1 MTFGLEAHGQEDDS
15 LQNEKNKRRDT
26 AVEQILPAWRRMH
39 REGAEFFIDG
49 EAVRMTD
56 AVSKAVKED
65 GVYMADYVWGEKG
78 RIEQVRLDKVHT
90 E

>member
-1 MTFGLEAHGQEDDS
+1 MK
-15 LQNEKNKRRDT
+15 NEKDKRRDT
-26 AVEQILPAWRRMH
+26 AVERVFPAWRRMC

-49 EAVRMTD
+49 EVVRVTD

-65 GVYMADYVWGEKG
+65 GVYMTDYVWGEKG
-78 RIEQVRLDKVHT
+78 KIEQVRLDKVHT

>member
-1 MTFGLEAHGQEDDS
+1 MQD
-15 LQNEKNKRRDT
+15 EKSKRRDT
-26 AVEQILPAWRRMH
+26 AGERILPAWKRMY

-49 EAVRMTD
+49 EVVRVTD

-65 GVYMADYVWGEKG
+65 SVYMADYVWGEEGK
-78 RIEQVRLDKVHT
+78 IEQVRLDKVHP

>member
-1 MTFGLEAHGQEDDS
+1 MQDK
-15 LQNEKNKRRDT
+15 KNKRRDT
-26 AVEQILPAWRRMH
+26 AVERILPAWRRMH

-49 EAVRMTD
+49 EVVCVAD

-65 GVYMADYVWGEKG
+65 SVYMTDYVWGEKG
-78 RIEQVRLDKVHT
+78 KIEQVRLDKVHT